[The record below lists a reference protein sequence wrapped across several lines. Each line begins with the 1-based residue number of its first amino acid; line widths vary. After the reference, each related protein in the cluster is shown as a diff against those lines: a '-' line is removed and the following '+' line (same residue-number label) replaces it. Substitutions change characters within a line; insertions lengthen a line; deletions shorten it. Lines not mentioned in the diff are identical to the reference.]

1 MATKTN
7 QPQQEK
13 NRDFGLPQEEFK
25 PIASEGGKWFKI
37 TAIIVI
43 LVLSMGM
50 GIVYWFFYHAPS
62 ADLLIKRPPIHEEH
76 ERETPEAN
84 VDFVE
89 DNVPAIH
96 QPTKKDAKTSKLSE
110 KMEALK
116 DAKETRDFNASHAA
130 NRQKGTV
137 TRINVPR
144 GYYYVVVGSFIDG
157 DLASD
162 YANRLAKKGVNAML
176 ITPPQGKYF
185 FRVAIEKKDTFYDA
199 NKKLA
204 ALKAEYGTDIWV
216 IKY

>member
-13 NRDFGLPQEEFK
+13 DRDFGLPQGEFK
-25 PIASEGGKWFKI
+25 PIASEGGKWFKV
-37 TAIIVI
+37 TAIIVL

-50 GIVYWFFYHAPS
+50 GVVYWFFYHAPS
-62 ADLLIKRPPIHEEH
+62 ANLLIETPPIHEEH
-76 ERETPEAN
+76 ERETSEAN

-89 DNVPAIH
+89 SDVPAIH
-96 QPTKKDAKTSKLSE
+96 QPTEKDAKTSKLSE
-110 KMEALK
+110 K
-116 DAKETRDFNASHAA
+116 KETRDFNASHAA
-130 NRQKGTV
+130 HLQKGTV

-162 YANRLAKKGVNAML
+162 YANRLAKQGVNAML

-185 FRVAIEKKDTFYDA
+185 FRVAIEQKDTLYDA

-204 ALKAEYGTDIWV
+204 ALKAEYGTDIWI